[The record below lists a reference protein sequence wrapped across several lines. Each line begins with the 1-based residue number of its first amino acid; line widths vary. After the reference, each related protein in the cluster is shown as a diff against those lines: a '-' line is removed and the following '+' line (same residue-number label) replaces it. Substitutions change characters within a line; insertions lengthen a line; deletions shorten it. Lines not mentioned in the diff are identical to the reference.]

1 MALFQAGRELRAPRA
16 NRINAPRT
24 GNGRLLGLVIITNNS
39 IGGIGRFIRSR
50 REDFKRS
57 EVYDS
62 AKLLSILCCVRIEAS
77 RSGAS
82 PVRTLLHCGIVLALA
97 VATNGAV
104 LADAAPRAEYLLVPG
119 GDHMVGNARWAWLPG
134 TADWLALIGRAPG

>member
-16 NRINAPRT
+16 NRIIVPRT
-24 GNGRLLGLVIITNNS
+24 SNGRLLGLVIITNNS

-97 VATNGAV
+97 VAAYWAGLLAWADHLSRSSQ
-104 LADAAPRAEYLLVPG
+104 LADRQRAVRME
-119 GDHMVGNARWAWLPG
+119 
-134 TADWLALIGRAPG
+134 IGRASCRERAEIS